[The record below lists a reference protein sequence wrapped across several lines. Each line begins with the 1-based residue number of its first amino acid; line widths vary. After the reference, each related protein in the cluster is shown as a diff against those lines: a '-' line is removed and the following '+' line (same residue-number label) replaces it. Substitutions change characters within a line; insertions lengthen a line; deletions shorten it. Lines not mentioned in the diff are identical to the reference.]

1 MTTTLTG
8 NPSLVTPN
16 FDAPASNPLLM
27 LKDWLKEAERLRIN
41 EPRSLVLSTVN
52 QSGRPSSRVVFL
64 RDCDDEGIVFATSQ
78 VSAKGKD
85 LILNPWAAGTL
96 WWRETLQQINFQGRA
111 IQLSSEKSDDIFQ
124 TRTREAQSVAVISQQ
139 SAPLVQEEEMRDKFQ
154 RHINTTSKIDRP
166 KDWHAYHLAIEAIE
180 FWHGSTDR
188 LHKRLRYDLV
198 NNAWQYQKLQP

>member
-111 IQLSSEKSDDIFQ
+111 IQLS
-124 TRTREAQSVAVISQQ
+124 
-139 SAPLVQEEEMRDKFQ
+139 
-154 RHINTTSKIDRP
+154 
-166 KDWHAYHLAIEAIE
+166 
-180 FWHGSTDR
+180 
-188 LHKRLRYDLV
+188 
-198 NNAWQYQKLQP
+198 